1 MRGRSGIAILSVLLA
16 LPAAATA
23 AERVVALDPAT
34 SRVTFTLGTTFH
46 EVHGTMALTAGVIRF
61 DPGTGAASGTITV
74 DARRTETGNKKRD
87 QTMHQDVLESE
98 RFPTIGFRVERIEG
112 RLVDPGRSELRLVG
126 VMSLHGADHPMTL
139 QATVESADGRVSG
152 TLRFPIP
159 YVEWGLHDPSFL
171 VARAEKTV
179 EVSVH
184 AKGTWRNEGPAAR

>member
-1 MRGRSGIAILSVLLA
+1 MRGRPGIAILSVLLA

-23 AERVVALDPAT
+23 AERVVALDPVA
-34 SRVTFTLGTTFH
+34 SRVTFILGTTFH

-87 QTMHQDVLESE
+87 KTMHEDVLESE
-98 RFPTIGFRVERIEG
+98 RFPTIGFRVVRIEG
-112 RLVDPGRSELRLVG
+112 RLVDPGRSELKLVG

-139 QATVESADGRVSG
+139 QATVESANGRVSG

-159 YVEWGLHDPSFL
+159 YVEWGLRDPSFL
-171 VARAEKTV
+171 VARTKKIV
-179 EVSVH
+179 EVTVH
-184 AKGTWRNEGPAAR
+184 AEGTWRNEGPAAR